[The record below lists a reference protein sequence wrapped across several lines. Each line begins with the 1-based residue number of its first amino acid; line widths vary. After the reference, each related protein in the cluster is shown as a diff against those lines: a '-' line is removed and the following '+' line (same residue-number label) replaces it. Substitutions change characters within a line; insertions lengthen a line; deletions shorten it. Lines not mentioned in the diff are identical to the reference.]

1 MSAIEATPA
10 TTRSTLD
17 IGGVFRDAWR
27 VFLDD
32 IGPLLIATL
41 IAFGLS
47 VVTLGILA
55 GPLFAG
61 LYGMVAGRLNEG
73 RRPEV
78 GDVFACMDRFWS
90 FFGAALALA
99 IIIGLAWI
107 TIIGGVLLTTIWIYV
122 FPLMVERRMR
132 FGEALRVSNDMVM
145 RAGFWDH
152 FALVILLTVVGAVA
166 SGVLGVLTLL
176 TTPFTIVAVA
186 VAFRQLRRGDE
197 VAA

>member
-10 TTRSTLD
+10 ATRPALD

-32 IGPLLIATL
+32 IGPLLVATL
-41 IAFGLS
+41 IAFALS

-78 GDVFACMDRFWS
+78 GDVFACMDRFWA

-99 IIIGLAWI
+99 IIIGLAWV
-107 TIIGGVLLTTIWIYV
+107 TIIGGVLLTTIWFYV

-132 FGEALRVSNDMVM
+132 FGEALRVSYDMVK
-145 RAGFWDH
+145 RAGFWEH
-152 FALVILLTVVGAVA
+152 FALVVLLTVIGAAA
-166 SGVLGVLTLL
+166 SSVLGVLTLL
-176 TTPFTIVAVA
+176 TTPFTIVVAA
-186 VAFRQLRRGDE
+186 VAFRQLRQGGE
-197 VAA
+197 AAA